1 MQSSRIHPHIAQSG
15 QAILIVIDMQE
26 PFLRAIYERER
37 VVANVSRLIR
47 GAKVLRVP
55 AISTV
60 QNQKAMGD
68 VIPELRPLLSSP
80 PLDKMTFSCYAD
92 RRFVTEVGRSGRRQA
107 ILCGVESHIC
117 VCQTALAM
125 IDAGFQVQVC
135 ADAVSSRT
143 AENWQVGIDKVKQA
157 GGLATATESVLYEM
171 LQEAGTADF
180 RGILQIV
187 K

>member
-1 MQSSRIHPHIAQSG
+1 MASRSHPHLAS
-15 QAILIVIDMQE
+15 AERAVIVVVDMQE
-26 PFLRAIYERER
+26 PFLRTIFERER
-37 VVANVSRLIR
+37 VVANVERLLK

-55 AISTV
+55 TVSTI

-68 VIPELRPLLSSP
+68 AIPEIRGLLPSP

-92 RRFVTEVGRSGRRQA
+92 RRFSTDIDRSGRKQI

-117 VCQTALAM
+117 VCQTALGM
-125 IDAGFQVQVC
+125 LDAGFQVQVC

-143 AENWQVGIDKVKQA
+143 EANWRIGIEKVRQA
-157 GGLATATESVLYEM
+157 GGLVTSTESVLFEM
-171 LQEAGTADF
+171 LQEAGTSDF
-180 RGILQIV
+180 REILQIV

>member
-1 MQSSRIHPHIAQSG
+1 
-15 QAILIVIDMQE
+15 MQE
-26 PFLRAIYERER
+26 PFLRGIHERER
-37 VVANVSRLIR
+37 VVANVGRLVK

-55 AISTV
+55 IISTV

-68 VIPELRPLLSSP
+68 VILDIRPLLPSP

-92 RRFVTEVGRSGRRQA
+92 RRFSTDVDRSGRKQV

-117 VCQTALAM
+117 VSQTALAM
-125 IDAGFQVQVC
+125 LDAGFQVQVC

-143 AENWQVGIDKVKQA
+143 AENWRIGIEKVRQA
-157 GGLATATESVLYEM
+157 GGLVTATESVLYE
-171 LQEAGTADF
+171 LLHEAGTADF
-180 RGILQIV
+180 REILQIV